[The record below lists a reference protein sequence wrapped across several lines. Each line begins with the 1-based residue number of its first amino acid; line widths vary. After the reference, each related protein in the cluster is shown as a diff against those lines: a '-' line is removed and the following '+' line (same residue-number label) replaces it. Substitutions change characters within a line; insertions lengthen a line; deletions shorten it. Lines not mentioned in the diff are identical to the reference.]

1 MKKNNFL
8 ILGVLLVLVGCRED
22 SHNEIQTT
30 GKKEF
35 ISGYNLLSM
44 DPDIMDP
51 DITNPFAYTLIKL
64 TNDGTHYTK
73 KSYTHPLIHSEIS
86 IDSIYYDIKYGQN
99 LVSIELKSTP
109 RFYLEKYKKLIKF
122 NKDKITEIINL
133 NDSLIFEYKGDVLH
147 EVTHLKNGPWKK
159 HRYYFNSAGNLDSIV
174 TRPGSLKTNREHKPY
189 YVYNIDN
196 ETSKIRDI
204 QVYSNYDNAENPLKE
219 LGIFD
224 EVFIRSLSKNNY
236 RKYQKFSV
244 NFFIPL
250 NKIDTVSRQE
260 QTWDF
265 KYLNGKPVF

>member
-1 MKKNNFL
+1 MKKNYFL

-44 DPDIMDP
+44 DY
-51 DITNPFAYTLIKL
+51 DITNPFAYTLVKL

-73 KSYTHPLIHSEIS
+73 KSYTDPLIQGEIS

-109 RFYLEKYKKLIKF
+109 RFYVKKYKKLIKF
-122 NKDKITEIINL
+122 NQDKITEIINL
-133 NDSLIFEYKGDVLH
+133 NDSLVFEYKGDVLH
-147 EVTHLKNGPWKK
+147 EVTHLEKGPWKK
-159 HRYYFNSAGNLDSIV
+159 HRYYFNSSGNLDSIV
-174 TRPGSLKTNREHKPY
+174 TRYGSLKTNSENKPY
-189 YVYNIDN
+189 YIYNRDN

-204 QVYSNYDNAENPLKE
+204 QVFSNYDNAENPLKE

-236 RKYQKFSV
+236 RKYQKFTGGFS
-244 NFFIPL
+244 IIS
-250 NKIDTVSRQE
+250 NKIDTISRQE

-265 KYLNGKPVF
+265 GYLNGKPVF